1 MEIRE
6 LYDLDGIT
14 AATEEVTL
22 EDARIITDMSDVVT
36 SSSLNAE
43 WVIDIEETKMWYCV
57 REMIGV

>member
-1 MEIRE
+1 M
-6 LYDLDGIT
+6 DGIT